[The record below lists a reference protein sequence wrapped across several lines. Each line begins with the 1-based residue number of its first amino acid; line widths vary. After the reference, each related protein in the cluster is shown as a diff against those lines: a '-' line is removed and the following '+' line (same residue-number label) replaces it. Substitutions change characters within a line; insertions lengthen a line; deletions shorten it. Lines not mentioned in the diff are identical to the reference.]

1 MPRQRSSRISRNSKI
16 SKREVHPYTHCAI
29 YTRVSTEERLDQ
41 DLNSL
46 EAQRKSAEAFIASR
60 RSEGW
65 LCSPERYDDAGF
77 SGADMNRPALR
88 RLLADVEEKKVQTLI
103 VYKID
108 RLTRSIH
115 DFCKIMETLEEHGVG
130 FVAVTQ
136 SIDTTDS
143 VGRLNVN
150 ILMSFAQFEREIIG
164 ERTRDKIAISKRM
177 GKWMGGNPILGYN
190 VDRGNRRLVVNE
202 AEAARVREM
211 FRLYLEHDSLVAVV
225 EEMNLRGWRTKEWTS
240 KAGKRRG
247 GGEFHV
253 PLVRELLR
261 NITYIGKVAYRDE
274 VYEGEHDGIVEE
286 EVWQEVQERL
296 KQRTRGGGRNRTSSM
311 TDTVLLRGLL
321 FCEACDVVMVPN
333 YTQKATVRYTYY
345 ICSKAQRQGCSSCP
359 VKSVSAPAIE
369 RSVVMRVR
377 GLSREPGFVAH
388 AVEAIRRKKTMARE
402 KLKGQIELIRKKGT
416 DLSENM
422 DALIETGRRKG
433 KLGDDGLRRWGEL
446 NGQVK
451 TLDKEIEDLE
461 TKYART
467 WDDEIDEDEVNH
479 ALELLDGRWDGLG
492 FQEQKRL
499 LYLLVE
505 RVGYDRQSV
514 SMDFKEGAFE
524 ALVKETRNLEKRMGV
539 EA

>member
-1 MPRQRSSRISRNSKI
+1 MPRQRSSKI

-46 EAQRKSAEAFIASR
+46 DAQRKSAEAFIESR
-60 RSEGW
+60 RAEGW
-65 LCSPERYDDAGF
+65 ICSPDRYDDAGF

-88 RLLADVEEKKVQTLI
+88 RLLADVEEKKVQTI
-103 VYKID
+103 ITYKID

-164 ERTRDKIAISKRM
+164 ERTRDKIAMSKRM
-177 GKWMGGNPILGYN
+177 GKWMGGNPILGYD
-190 VDRGNRRLVVNE
+190 VDGERRRLVVNE
-202 AEAARVREM
+202 DEVGRVQEM

-225 EEMNLRGWRTKEWTS
+225 EEMNRRGWRTKKWIS
-240 KAGKRRG
+240 KAGKIRG

-253 PLVRELLR
+253 PLVRGLLR
-261 NITYIGKVAYRDE
+261 NIAYIGKVAYKDE

-286 EVWQEVQERL
+286 KVWQEVQERL

-311 TDTVLLRGLL
+311 TDTALLRGLL
-321 FCEACDVVMVPN
+321 VCEACNVAMVPN
-333 YTQKATVRYTYY
+333 NTPKGNVRYHYY
-345 ICSKAQRQGCSSCP
+345 ICSKAQRQGWDSCP
-359 VKSVSAPAIE
+359 VKSVSAPGIE
-369 RSVVMRVR
+369 TSVVRRVR
-377 GLSREPGFVAH
+377 GLSRQPGFAAH
-388 AVEAIRRKKTMARE
+388 AAGAIRRRKEMMTQ
-402 KLKGQIELIRKKGT
+402 KLKGQIELIRKKRT
-416 DLSENM
+416 ELSENM
-422 DALIETGRRKG
+422 DALIETSRRKG
-433 KLGDDGLRRWGEL
+433 KLGDDGLQRWGEL
-446 NGQVK
+446 NEQVK
-451 TLDKEIEDLE
+451 ILDKEIEALE
-461 TKYART
+461 AKYART
-467 WDDEIDEDEVNH
+467 WDEEIDEEEVRH
-479 ALELLDGRWDGLG
+479 ALDLLDRRWDGLT

-499 LYLLVE
+499 LYFLVE

-514 SMDFKEGAFE
+514 KIDFREGAFE
-524 ALVKETRNLEKRMGV
+524 ALVKETRNLKKRIGV